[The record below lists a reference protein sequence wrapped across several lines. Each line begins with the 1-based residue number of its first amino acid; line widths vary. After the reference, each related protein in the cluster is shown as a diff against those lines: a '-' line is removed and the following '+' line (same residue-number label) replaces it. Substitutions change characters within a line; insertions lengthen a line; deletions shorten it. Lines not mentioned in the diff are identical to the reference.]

1 MVHCIGRTVRALAF
15 AVAGAALAGMARDLV
30 WLGQEDNGDWD
41 LVTPNW
47 YVKGDE
53 TKTRVCFES
62 GDNAFFLESEWERA
76 TVRFVRTDFSTWVK
90 EFDIGTVVVSND
102 VQTFS
107 WSCNGYS
114 YVGEL
119 CFQPLSIDKYGDG
132 DFDVNYGFE
141 WNCDFTVH
149 GGRFLSGYSSTH
161 TTDNRNPAGS
171 MIVNRTVTFL
181 SNTTW
186 YATSSGYGFGGAGNA
201 GQDNGRG
208 NVHVVFSNATVDA
221 SGNLNHYVNFPKTT
235 FWNATAA
242 FGTTDYDT
250 CSLLFSGDLAIGGTR
265 STTFASRSM
274 TFGKKTLAPIT
285 IDVADATGDDA
296 SDFIVSGRIGNT
308 TVVANPKN
316 YSGDGRF
323 IKTGA
328 GTMELANVNNTFTG
342 NVVVAEGTLLVPYGT
357 DIRNKCRKGPL
368 GPVDVRDKSVTVKSG
383 GTLQMGVFS
392 KNDNFPISNPNAPVD
407 YVVSIEEGGRLR
419 LADGTHMFGE
429 LALCGGELTYQNGAP
444 QTWIEYA
451 LMTIGRK
458 MSFSGTAP
466 YDLDV
471 RGTHNVMYLGFTLDS
486 VRDDAPISL
495 DKPHLTNLWSVVEF
509 EVADVTGDDDVD
521 AAIGL
526 PMRDLV
532 NVCYPTYGYSPNSY
546 TYAPWKWARFRDG
559 VRKTGAGTLRLYG
572 ENGYTHVTEVAEG
585 TLQVDGSIASSSGV
599 AVDAGAFLGGTGVVS
614 AVTVA
619 AGGGFVV
626 DGAKAR
632 ADVLKIPS
640 LTCAG
645 SVVVRPVNVAEET
658 VTRFRQ
664 GICRLQDKPA
674 EVDFSGWKVDSPHAK
689 PIAFR
694 FGYDPATGVVDVR
707 YAPPGLT
714 LVIR

>member
-1 MVHCIGRTVRALAF
+1 MAHCIGRRVRALAF

-30 WLGQEDNGDWD
+30 WLGQKDSVDWD

-47 YVKGDE
+47 CVKGDE

-62 GDNAFFLESEWERA
+62 GDNVFFLEDEWETNR
-76 TVRFVRTDFSTWVK
+76 VRLIRTDLTGWAK

-102 VQTFS
+102 VQSFS
-107 WSCNGYS
+107 WSCNGYG
-114 YVGEL
+114 YVGAL
-119 CFQPLSIDKYGDG
+119 CFQPVSIDKYGAG

-149 GGRFLSGYSSTH
+149 GGRFVSGYNSTH

-186 YATSSGYGFGGAGNA
+186 YASSSGYGFGGAGNV
-201 GQDNGRG
+201 GREDGRG

-221 SGNLNHYVNFPKTT
+221 SGTQNRYVNFPKTT
-235 FWNATAA
+235 FWNATPA
-242 FGTTDYDT
+242 FGSKDDDS
-250 CSLLFSGDLAIGGTR
+250 CSLLFSGDLAIGGTQP
-265 STTFASRSM
+265 TTFASRSM
-274 TFGKKTLAPIT
+274 TFGKKSLTPIT

-296 SDFIVSGRIGNT
+296 ADFIVSGRVGNT
-308 TVVANPKN
+308 TVVANPKT

-323 IKTGA
+323 IKSGA
-328 GTMELANVNNTFTG
+328 GTMELANGDNTFTG
-342 NVVVAEGTLLVPYGT
+342 NVVVAEGTLLVTSGT
-357 DIRNKCRKGPL
+357 DIRNSGRKGPL
-368 GPVDVRDKSVTVKSG
+368 GPIDGCGKTVTVRDG
-383 GTLQMGVFS
+383 ATLQMGVFT
-392 KNDNFPISNPNAPVD
+392 KNDNFPISNPNAPASYAISV
-407 YVVSIEEGGRLR
+407 EKGGRLR
-419 LADGTHMFGE
+419 LADGSHLFGE
-429 LALCGGELTYQNGAP
+429 LALGGGELTYGNGAP

-451 LMTIGRK
+451 LMTVGKK
-458 MSFSGTAP
+458 MSFSGTTP

-471 RGTHNVMYLGFTLDS
+471 RGTHNVMYLGFTGES
-486 VRDDAPISL
+486 VRDDAPISSG
-495 DKPHLTNLWSVVEF
+495 KPHLTNLWSVVEF
-509 EVADVTGDDDVD
+509 EVADITGDDGVD

-532 NVCYPTYGYSPNSY
+532 NVCYPTYGYNPNGY

-585 TLQVDGSIASSSGV
+585 TLVVDGSIASSSGV
-599 AVDAGAFLGGTGVVS
+599 TVGSGAFIGGTGAVS
-614 AVTVA
+614 AVSIA
-619 AGGGFVV
+619 AGGGFSVAA
-626 DGAKAR
+626 DKAR
-632 ADVLKIPS
+632 TDVLTIPS

-645 SVVVRPVNVAEET
+645 VVVVRPTGVTAET
-658 VTRFRQ
+658 AAQFRQ
-664 GICRLQDKPA
+664 GICRLQDRPA
-674 EVDFSGWKVDSPHAK
+674 VVDFSGWKVDCLHAK